1 MIMRLLFLGLLLSGA
16 NQVSVVEQVAQSGRY
31 LNSIEIPDDRVSSRG
46 IIAPGPP
53 PLLSFRLYEGKQHG
67 RFGNADLMLDD
78 AGH

>member
-1 MIMRLLFLGLLLSGA
+1 MKLLLLGLLLADARELSA
-16 NQVSVVEQVAQSGRY
+16 VDQVAQSGRY
-31 LNSIEIPDDRVSSRG
+31 ISSIESPDHRVSPP
-46 IIAPGPP
+46 ITIAPGAP

>member
-1 MIMRLLFLGLLLSGA
+1 MKLLLIALFLA
-16 NQVSVVEQVAQSGRY
+16 DTNVSVVEQIAHSGRC
-31 LNSIEIPDDRVSSRG
+31 LSSIENPDNRVLNRPDTVV
-46 IIAPGPP
+46 PGPP

>member
-1 MIMRLLFLGLLLSGA
+1 MKGLLLGFLLA
-16 NQVSVVEQVAQSGRY
+16 DPNPTSVIEQIAHSGRCVS
-31 LNSIEIPDDRVSSRG
+31 SIESPDDKVSARDR
-46 IIAPGPP
+46 IAPGSP